1 MKKNW
6 YAVYT
11 KPHSELKVT
20 ALLTKK
26 KIDNY
31 CPLIQS
37 ESNNYGK
44 RKLVYKPLF
53 PSFVFVHISEAQMG
67 FIRQTN
73 DIINFIYWINKPA
86 VIKESEIKAIEYF
99 TGVHSNITLE
109 KVAVNPA
116 AMPSTVNEPLIVAN
130 SNSSLSV
137 KVMNIKMSL
146 PSLGYAMVAEAE
158 NDAEML
164 NFKYKASKMVS

>member
-20 ALLTKK
+20 ALLTRK

-31 CPLIQS
+31 CPLIQA
-37 ESNNYGK
+37 ENNTYGR

-53 PSFVFVHISEAQMG
+53 PSFVFVHITEAQMSY
-67 FIRQTN
+67 IRQTN
-73 DIINFIYWINKPA
+73 DVINFVYWISKPA
-86 VIKESEIKAIEYF
+86 LIKESEIKAIEYF
-99 TGVHSNITLE
+99 TGTHSNITLE

-116 AMPSTVNEPLIVAN
+116 AMPSTLNEPLMVAGN
-130 SNSSLSV
+130 NSSLSIKAV
-137 KVMNIKMSL
+137 NIKMSL
-146 PSLGYAMVAEAE
+146 PSLGYVMVAEAE
-158 NDAEML
+158 NAAEIN
-164 NFKYKASKMVS
+164 NFQYENTKMVS